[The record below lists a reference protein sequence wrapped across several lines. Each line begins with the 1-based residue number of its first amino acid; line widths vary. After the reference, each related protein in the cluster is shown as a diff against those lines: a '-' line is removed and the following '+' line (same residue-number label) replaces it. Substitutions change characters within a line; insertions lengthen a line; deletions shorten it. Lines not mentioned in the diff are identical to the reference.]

1 MTKTLGSF
9 CHNFLEDEGIDKPL
23 NPEGM
28 AGRFVDY
35 FGLSVRPTLD
45 ELTGLL
51 EEAEFGTV
59 YGLPLEDGL
68 KGAHFGDPGNG
79 YDIYYREAL

>member
-1 MTKTLGSF
+1 
-9 CHNFLEDEGIDKPL
+9 
-23 NPEGM
+23 M

-59 YGLPLEDGL
+59 YGLPLAGL
-68 KGAHFGDPGNG
+68 YAFQ
-79 YDIYYREAL
+79 AA